1 MPLLGC
7 KRNQAE
13 KICNRFD
20 GTLAKLEN
28 DSDVELAKLEM
39 NKVDGD
45 ASFHIGLT
53 NEVSININ
61 LILFVFKKHFSTII

>member
-1 MPLLGC
+1 MVLLGC

-20 GTLAKLEN
+20 GILAKLEN
-28 DSDVELAKLEM
+28 DTDIELAKLEM

-53 NEVSININ
+53 NEVRRSGGR
-61 LILFVFKKHFSTII
+61 

>member
-1 MPLLGC
+1 MALLGC

-13 KICNRFD
+13 KICNRLD

-28 DSDVELAKLEM
+28 DTDIELAKLEM

-45 ASFHIGLT
+45 ASFHIGLK
-53 NEVSININ
+53 NEVSIYIM
-61 LILFVFKKHFSTII
+61 

>member
-1 MPLLGC
+1 MALLGC

-28 DSDVELAKLEM
+28 DTDIELAKLEM

-45 ASFHIGLT
+45 TSFHIGLT
-53 NEVSININ
+53 NEVSIY
-61 LILFVFKKHFSTII
+61 IIY